1 MDEHLTAASG
11 PLTGIRVVELT
22 TAWAGPMAGRVL
34 AFLGAEVIQ
43 LESPTRVNSWR
54 MNKEAVNPINFPGR
68 EPGARPYDRAYLF
81 NSQNINKRSLILNLK
96 GPGGLDA
103 LRDLLAKTDVLIC
116 NFRPGMLRQMGLD
129 YDRLRALKPD
139 IIVAEMPAFGIEGP
153 NAGYA
158 ALGPTMEM
166 AAGMS
171 SLIGYRDGGPVTTGP
186 SYMDPIGG
194 FNCAAAILTAL
205 VHRQDTGEGQHIE
218 MPQVEAGMQFIGE
231 EILGAIDSGAD
242 PEPDGNHVRHAAPHD
257 AYAAQGEDSWVAIA
271 VTTDEAFGALCTIIG
286 QPALARDAR
295 FATFAERHRNQ
306 DLLRDPITRWTRT
319 LSKHAAAARLQEAGV
334 AAAPVQNPK
343 DVADSAHFAQTGYFT
358 RLSHPDAGVHPY
370 PGLPFRLS
378 GTPGRQT
385 SAAPAFGQDTHAILS
400 GVIGLSPDAI
410 AALERDGTVASAP
423 LPGA

>member
-1 MDEHLTAASG
+1 MDEHETAASG

-171 SLIGYRDGGPVTTGP
+171 SMIGYRNGGPVTT
-186 SYMDPIGG
+186 
-194 FNCAAAILTAL
+194 
-205 VHRQDTGEGQHIE
+205 
-218 MPQVEAGMQFIGE
+218 
-231 EILGAIDSGAD
+231 
-242 PEPDGNHVRHAAPHD
+242 
-257 AYAAQGEDSWVAIA
+257 
-271 VTTDEAFGALCTIIG
+271 
-286 QPALARDAR
+286 
-295 FATFAERHRNQ
+295 
-306 DLLRDPITRWTRT
+306 
-319 LSKHAAAARLQEAGV
+319 
-334 AAAPVQNPK
+334 
-343 DVADSAHFAQTGYFT
+343 
-358 RLSHPDAGVHPY
+358 
-370 PGLPFRLS
+370 
-378 GTPGRQT
+378 
-385 SAAPAFGQDTHAILS
+385 
-400 GVIGLSPDAI
+400 
-410 AALERDGTVASAP
+410 
-423 LPGA
+423 